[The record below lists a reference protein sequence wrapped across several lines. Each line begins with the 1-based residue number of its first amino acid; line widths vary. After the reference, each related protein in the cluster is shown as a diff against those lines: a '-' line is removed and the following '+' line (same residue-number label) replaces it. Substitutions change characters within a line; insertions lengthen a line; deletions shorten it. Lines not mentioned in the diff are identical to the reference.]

1 MKAPGV
7 VEELECKSLRRAIL
21 DAITEVVDSGRYIL
35 GPEVEAFERCVAEY
49 VGSGFAVGV
58 SSGTDALLVSFM
70 ALDLQPGDRVITT
83 PFSFFATA
91 GAIARL
97 GAVPVFADIDPLSF
111 NMSPAAL
118 EEFAGDPK
126 VKAVVPVHLYG
137 QCADMDAILE
147 LANQQRWAVV
157 EDAAQALG
165 AEYPSVNGIRKAG
178 SMGTFGAFSFFP
190 SKNLGGMG
198 DAGMVVTDDERLNRR
213 LRLLRNHGAEPKYY
227 HEFIGGNFRLDPIQ
241 AAVLS
246 VKLPHLDRWHR
257 ARRTNAE
264 RYHTLF
270 SDSKLPAE
278 GRLVPPPPV
287 SVRAGEEGLL
297 DHIYNQYVV
306 RAPGDFRDPLRSFLS
321 EAGIG
326 TEVYYPVPFH
336 LQKCF
341 RHLGYEAGR
350 FPETEKAAREVLAL
364 PIYPELTMEMQEYV
378 VDCIVSFF
386 GKT

>member
-1 MKAPGV
+1 MEVPLLDLKAQLKP
-7 VEELECKSLRRAIL
+7 LRREVL
-21 DAITEVVDSGRYIL
+21 DAVTEVVDSGRYIL
-35 GPEVEAFERCVAEY
+35 GPKVEAFERQVAGY
-49 VGSGFAVGV
+49 VGSDFAIGV

-97 GAVPVFADIDPLSF
+97 GAIPVFADIDPLSF
-111 NMSPAAL
+111 NLSPAAL
-118 EEFAGDPK
+118 EEFTRDPK
-126 VKAVVPVHLYG
+126 IKAVAPVHLYG
-137 QCADMDAILE
+137 QCADMDSILE
-147 LANQQRWAVV
+147 IANQQQWAVV

-165 AEYPSVNGIRKAG
+165 AEYRSRNGVRKAG
-178 SMGTFGAFSFFP
+178 SMGTFGTFSFFP
-190 SKNLGGMG
+190 SKNLGGLG
-198 DAGMVVTDDERLNRR
+198 DAGMVVTNDEGLNTR

-246 VKLPHLDRWHR
+246 VKLPYLDRWHQ

-264 RYHTLF
+264 RYDRLF
-270 SDSKLPAE
+270 SDSKLSE
-278 GRLVPPPPV
+278 KGRVISPV
-287 SVRAGEEGLL
+287 SVQAKEEGLL

-306 RAPGDFRDPLRSFLS
+306 RVTGGLRDPLKNFLS

-341 RHLGYEAGR
+341 KHLGYEEGR

-364 PIYPELTMEMQEYV
+364 PIYPELTPEMQEHV
-378 VDCIVSFF
+378 VDRIVAFF
-386 GKT
+386 EKT

>member
-1 MKAPGV
+1 MEVPLLDLKAQLKP
-7 VEELECKSLRRAIL
+7 LRRAIL

-35 GPEVEAFERCVAEY
+35 GPKVEAFERHVAEY
-49 VGSGFAVGV
+49 VGSNFAVGV

-70 ALDLQPGDRVITT
+70 ALGLQPGDRVITT

-97 GAVPVFADIDPLSF
+97 GGVPVFADIDPLSF
-111 NMSPAAL
+111 NLSPEAL
-118 EEFAGDPK
+118 EEFAGDPNI
-126 VKAVVPVHLYG
+126 KAVLPVHLYG
-137 QCADMDAILE
+137 QCADMDSILE
-147 LANQQRWAVV
+147 IAAQERWAVV
-157 EDAAQALG
+157 EDAAQAMG
-165 AEYPSVNGIRKAG
+165 AEYPSTNRVRKAG
-178 SMGTFGAFSFFP
+178 SMGTFGTFSFFP

-198 DAGMVVTDDERLNRR
+198 DAGVVVTDDERLYGS

-246 VKLPHLDRWHR
+246 IKLPYLDGWHR

-264 RYHTLF
+264 RYQKLF
-270 SDSKLPAE
+270 LDSKLPAE
-278 GRLVPPPPV
+278 GRLIPPV
-287 SVRAGEEGLL
+287 SVRASEEVFL

-306 RAPGDFRDPLRSFLS
+306 RVPGGLRDSLRSFLS

-326 TEVYYPVPFH
+326 TEIYYPVPFH

-341 RHLGYEAGR
+341 RHLGYKEGR

-364 PIYPELTMEMQEYV
+364 PIYPELTLEMQEYV
-378 VDCIVSFF
+378 VDRIVSFF

>member
-1 MKAPGV
+1 MEVPLLDLKVQLKP
-7 VEELECKSLRRAIL
+7 LRREVL
-21 DAITEVVDSGRYIL
+21 DAVTEVVDSGRYIL
-35 GPEVEAFERCVAEY
+35 GPKVEAFERQVAAY
-49 VGSGFAVGV
+49 VGSDHAVGV
-58 SSGTDALLVSFM
+58 SSGTDALLISFM
-70 ALDLQPGDRVITT
+70 ALDVGPGDRVVTT

-111 NMSPAAL
+111 NLSPTAL
-118 EEFAGDPK
+118 EEFTRDPK

-137 QCADMDAILE
+137 QCADMDPILE
-147 LANQQRWAVV
+147 IANQQQWAVV

-165 AEYPSVNGIRKAG
+165 AEYPSQNGVRKAG

-198 DAGMVVTDDERLNRR
+198 DAGMVTTNDEGLNRK

-246 VKLPHLDRWHR
+246 VKLPYLDRWHQ

-264 RYHTLF
+264 RYDRLF
-270 SDSKLPAE
+270 SDSKPTGK
-278 GRLVPPPPV
+278 GRVITPV
-287 SVRAGEEGLL
+287 SVHADPEGSL

-306 RAPGDFRDPLRSFLS
+306 RVPGGLRDPLRNFLS

-341 RHLGYEAGR
+341 RHLGYEEGR

-364 PIYPELTMEMQEYV
+364 PIYPELTPEMQEYV
-378 VDCIVSFF
+378 VDRIVAFF
-386 GKT
+386 EKA